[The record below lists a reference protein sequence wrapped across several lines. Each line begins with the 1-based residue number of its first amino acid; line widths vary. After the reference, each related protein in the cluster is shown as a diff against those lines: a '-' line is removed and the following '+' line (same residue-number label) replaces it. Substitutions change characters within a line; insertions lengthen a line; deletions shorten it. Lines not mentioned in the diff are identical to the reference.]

1 MLNRRKK
8 LLKRE
13 KNLRTQ
19 VINEEIKALNLK
31 IRQFFTQNK
40 RNFICSKIKTGDSK
54 SLWHAVKAAKDIPVI
69 NMPKSMTLNDL
80 QIQ

>member
-19 VINEEIKALNLK
+19 AINEEIKALNLK
-31 IRQFFTQNK
+31 IKHFLP
-40 RNFICSKIKTGDSK
+40 KTSAIL
-54 SLWHAVKAAKDIPVI
+54 SAVKLRPETQKVYG
-69 NMPKSMTLNDL
+69 TLL
-80 QIQ
+80 KQLKISQ